1 MAEFD
6 VEVKETLARTIT
18 VEADSK
24 DKAIEQVKEMYYQE
38 VFILDSSDY
47 VNTEYEVKED
57 Y

>member
-6 VEVKETLARTIT
+6 VEVKETLARIIT

>member
-6 VEVKETLARTIT
+6 VEVKEILARIIT

-38 VFILDSSDY
+38 VFTLDSADY
-47 VNTEYEVKED
+47 VDTEYEVKE